1 MKRYPSIDD
10 RLKAFME
17 AQPVYFVGTA
27 SEGARISVSPKGID
41 SFRVLGPNRAAYADM
56 TGATNE
62 AAAHLQRDGRI
73 TLLFCSFTPTANI
86 VRVYGHGTVILP
98 SHGRWAELA
107 ALMPQ
112 PAGTRHFIDVAVDE
126 VIDNCGY
133 GVPEMTLTRE
143 RPTLTAWSEQKG
155 EDGLRAYRQEK
166 NRVSID
172 GLPIEVA

>member
-1 MKRYPSIDD
+1 VKRHPAIDD
-10 RLKAFME
+10 SIKAFLE

-41 SFRVLGPNRAAYADM
+41 SFRVLGPNRVAYADM

-62 AAAHLQRDGRI
+62 AAAHLQRDRRI
-73 TLLFCSFTPTANI
+73 TLLFCSFSRTANI
-86 VRVYGHGTVILP
+86 VRVYGEGHVVPP
-98 SHGRWAELA
+98 SDPRWSELA

-112 PAGTRHFIDVAVDE
+112 PPGTRHFIDIAVDE

-133 GVPEMTLTRE
+133 GVPEMTLVRE

-172 GLPIEVA
+172 GLAITVE

>member
-1 MKRYPSIDD
+1 MKRYPAIDE
-10 RLKAFME
+10 RLKAFVE

-41 SFRVLGPNRAAYADM
+41 SFRVLGSNRVAYADM

-73 TLLFCSFTPTANI
+73 TILFCSFTRNANI
-86 VRVYGHGTVILP
+86 VRIYGQGRIVLP
-98 SHGRWAELA
+98 SDPDWEAVA
-107 ALMPQ
+107 AIMPQ
-112 PAGTRHFIDVAVDE
+112 PPGLRHFIDVTVDE

-133 GVPEMTLTRE
+133 GVPEMTLVRE

-166 NRVSID
+166 NNISID
-172 GLPIEVA
+172 GLPIEVE

>member
-1 MKRYPSIDD
+1 VKRHPAIDD
-10 RLKAFME
+10 SIQAFLE

-27 SEGARISVSPKGID
+27 SDGARISVSPKGID
-41 SFRVLGPNRAAYADM
+41 SFRVLGPNRVAYADM

-62 AAAHLQRDGRI
+62 AAAHLQRDQRI
-73 TLLFCSFTPTANI
+73 TLLFCSFSRTANI
-86 VRVYGHGTVILP
+86 VRVYGAGRVVLP
-98 SHGRWAELA
+98 SDPAWDELA
-107 ALMPQ
+107 GRMPQ
-112 PAGTRHFIDVAVDE
+112 PTGMRQFIDIAVDE

-133 GVPEMTLTRE
+133 GVPEMTLVRE

-172 GLPIEVA
+172 GRPIAVE